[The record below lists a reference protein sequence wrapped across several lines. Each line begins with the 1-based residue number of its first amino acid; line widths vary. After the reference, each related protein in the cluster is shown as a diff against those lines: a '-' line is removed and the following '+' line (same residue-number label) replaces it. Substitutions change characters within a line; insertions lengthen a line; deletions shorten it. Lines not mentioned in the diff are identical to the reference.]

1 MFSALIGSVV
11 AAATTTA
18 LSAFSEGLVTSLV
31 VYTVAKGGAK
41 ATLSLK
47 KQLVKKRNIQST
59 TTKCFFFSSTFSVLY
74 KISDDV
80 FL

>member
-1 MFSALIGSVV
+1 MFTALFGSVV

-31 VYTVAKGGAK
+31 VYTVAKGRAK

-47 KQLVKKRNIQST
+47 K
-59 TTKCFFFSSTFSVLY
+59 
-74 KISDDV
+74 
-80 FL
+80 

>member
-1 MFSALIGSVV
+1 MFSLIGGIV

-41 ATLSLK
+41 ATLNIK
-47 KQLVKKRNIQST
+47 K
-59 TTKCFFFSSTFSVLY
+59 
-74 KISDDV
+74 
-80 FL
+80 

>member
-11 AAATTTA
+11 VAATTTA

-47 KQLVKKRNIQST
+47 K
-59 TTKCFFFSSTFSVLY
+59 
-74 KISDDV
+74 
-80 FL
+80 

>member
-47 KQLVKKRNIQST
+47 KQAGIKK
-59 TTKCFFFSSTFSVLY
+59 KHY
-74 KISDDV
+74 V
-80 FL
+80 FTMW

>member
-1 MFSALIGSVV
+1 MASLLNDKKKREEKIMFSALIGSVV
-11 AAATTTA
+11 AVATTTA

-47 KQLVKKRNIQST
+47 K
-59 TTKCFFFSSTFSVLY
+59 
-74 KISDDV
+74 
-80 FL
+80 